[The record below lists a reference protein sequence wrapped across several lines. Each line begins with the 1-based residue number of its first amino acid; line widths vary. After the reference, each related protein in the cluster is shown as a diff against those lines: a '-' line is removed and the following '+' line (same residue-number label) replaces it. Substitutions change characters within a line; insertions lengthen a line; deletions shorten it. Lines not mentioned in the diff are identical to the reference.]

1 MNSSAPAPAPAPAPN
16 SRNDMLLA
24 NETTAEEVSADE
36 VAIIFSFLPHQDIM
50 RARVCK
56 AWRDAAKKTLVPPS
70 NFVVDSVRSYNAMR
84 VMATALPNL
93 QQISLYHLGEGH
105 KYSDGEDPDEER
117 AAVTANYIT
126 HDINVISS
134 FRNLRVLHIN
144 TKLRWE
150 IHEAPL
156 NGRYPVL
163 FDFPLLRELS
173 VTTSFYLKF
182 DLGMLSAG
190 CPSLKELNVIFTDNL
205 TGDLSSL
212 RVLKDTL
219 EQVVIVNCREV
230 EGDLM
235 DLADFPRLKE
245 LNLRGTKVIGD
256 IRDITEGDF
265 PALDRLSLPRTVYGG
280 VGYEFQS
287 ISDVPSFMQA
297 IHLLLQR
304 TPTLFR
310 EDLLLTAFCWC
321 LSKDSPD
328 WYAYHQ
334 IPYPP
339 FNLKFI
345 RAGSRLG
352 WSWCSNDNHSC
363 EINWLDPE
371 PSRSSESS
379 GYETYIEELRR
390 LEQRINVYKGF
401 HDPPSEMEYR
411 RLCEEFERS

>member
-1 MNSSAPAPAPAPAPN
+1 MVSITPLTKYWNTLFDMNSYAAAPAPDI
-16 SRNDMLLA
+16 RNDDMHLA
-24 NETTAEEVSADE
+24 DETAAEEVSADE
-36 VAIIFSFLPHQDIM
+36 VAIIFSFLSHADIM

-56 AWRDAAKKTLVPPS
+56 TWRDAATKTLVPPS
-70 NFVVDSVRSYNAMR
+70 DFVVDSVRSYNAMR
-84 VMATALPNL
+84 VMATSLPNL
-93 QQISLYHLGEGH
+93 QQIALYHLGEGH

-134 FRNLRVLHIN
+134 FRNLLVLHIN
-144 TKLRWE
+144 TMLRWE

-173 VTTSFYLKF
+173 VTTSDYLKF
-182 DLGMLSAG
+182 DLGMVSAG

-219 EQVVIVNCREV
+219 EKVAIVNCREV

-265 PALDRLSLPRTVYGG
+265 PALGRLSLPDTVRGG
-280 VGYEFQS
+280 MDYQFQS
-287 ISDVPSFMQA
+287 ISDVPSFMHT

-304 TPTLFR
+304 APTLFR
-310 EDLLLTAFCWC
+310 KSC
-321 LSKDSPD
+321 LSNDFGWSLSVDSPD
-328 WYAYHQ
+328 WYDWDRGNGSGL
-334 IPYPP
+334 PP
-339 FNLKFI
+339 LRLRFI
-345 RAGSRLG
+345 QAGSRLG
-352 WSWCSNDNHSC
+352 WSWCTRFYAGV
-363 EINWLDPE
+363 E
-371 PSRSSESS
+371 
-379 GYETYIEELRR
+379 
-390 LEQRINVYKGF
+390 
-401 HDPPSEMEYR
+401 
-411 RLCEEFERS
+411 